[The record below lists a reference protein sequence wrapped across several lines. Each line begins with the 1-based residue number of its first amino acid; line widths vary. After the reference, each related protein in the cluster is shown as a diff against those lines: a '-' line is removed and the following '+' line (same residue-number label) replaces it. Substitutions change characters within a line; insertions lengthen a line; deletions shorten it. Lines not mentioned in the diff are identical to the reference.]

1 MLMLEVKAGIAL
13 LKMLSQTHVWKVR
26 VQGERRR
33 GEGGEGWGGGE
44 EGEEKERKGR
54 TRITEIQEMV
64 RKAERGSEGPYPFT
78 IPPHL
83 SYSLFFGSK

>member
-33 GEGGEGWGGGE
+33 GEGE
-44 EGEEKERKGR
+44 EGEDKDHRDPRDCEKSRKR
-54 TRITEIQEMV
+54 Q
-64 RKAERGSEGPYPFT
+64 
-78 IPPHL
+78 
-83 SYSLFFGSK
+83 